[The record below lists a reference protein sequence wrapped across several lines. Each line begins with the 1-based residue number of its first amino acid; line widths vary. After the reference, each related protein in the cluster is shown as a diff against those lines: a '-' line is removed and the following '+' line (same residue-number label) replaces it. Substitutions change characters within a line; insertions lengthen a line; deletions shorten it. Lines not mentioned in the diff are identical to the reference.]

1 MALGLNYSR
10 DRQVWVWLLLFY
22 WLLCPTNEWLN
33 ESIDVCRLVRM
44 QVKCGSFFARDNVS
58 NFIQWC
64 RLVGV
69 YECLLFET
77 DDLVLRKNEKS
88 LIVCLLEVIDLFD
101 LFIIWFDLIFFVA
114 CYADFNVGLVLF
126 PPRTDEFQ
134 SASCGFQMS
143 LRVRSMGSVARSF
156 KPLPTPRFTALFFG
170 TVSEQFQS
178 SCSYFG
184 TVSCINEHDL
194 SLFQWI

>member
-1 MALGLNYSR
+1 MTEWINRCLSSCADAGEVRQLLRAGQRVELYPVVPSGGRLRVPPLWNRRPRPPQEWEIPHRLPSR
-10 DRQVWVWLLLFY
+10 GNRFVW
-22 WLLCPTNEWLN
+22 
-33 ESIDVCRLVRM
+33 
-44 QVKCGSFFARDNVS
+44 
-58 NFIQWC
+58 FIYY
-64 RLVGV
+64 L
-69 YECLLFET
+69 
-77 DDLVLRKNEKS
+77 
-88 LIVCLLEVIDLFD
+88 
-101 LFIIWFDLIFFVA
+101 IWFDLIFFVA

-143 LRVRSMGSVARSF
+143 LRVRSMGSVAPSF

-194 SLFQWI
+194 SLFQWIWVCIMDF